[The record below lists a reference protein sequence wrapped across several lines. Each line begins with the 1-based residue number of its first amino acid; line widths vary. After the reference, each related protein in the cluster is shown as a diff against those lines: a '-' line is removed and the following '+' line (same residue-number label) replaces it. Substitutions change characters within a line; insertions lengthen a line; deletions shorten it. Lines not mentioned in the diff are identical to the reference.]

1 MYHWKFYNKEE
12 ISFFTRSKC
21 KFVFAVGSSIYTW
34 QNKKHKF
41 YGIFTW
47 ICSIPPRIPQ
57 NSSVPNEAEICSPP
71 HLGDLPNHSENEV
84 SPPSPLQEG
93 KKRRRVHQSWI
104 KQQRISSSNFTSK
117 RAAREEFSGS
127 INPPMAAWIV
137 SRIAHVCSKPW
148 NNKKRIPKKGE
159 KKNITPSARR
169 DETKSK
175 TYEEGHGG
183 GIHAHTRSP
192 ATAYDEWTEE
202 GGARQGSRRSKA
214 TNLQRRKPKRK
225 KKEKIR
231 AKRGIGRT
239 NAANFSAAGGVP
251 SEGMDGVVGEEVE
264 LRRASHGGCTA
275 AVCLPWLL
283 AMGFSV
289 AAVICHLGF
298 SFSFVEAYVSSNT
311 LPLSLNIWRR

>member
-225 KKEKIR
+225 KKRKNQSETRDWTHERSELLGCGWSTIR
-231 AKRGIGRT
+231 GPGRSCRRGGR
-239 NAANFSAAGGVP
+239 AAT
-251 SEGMDGVVGEEVE
+251 GEPWRLHCCSV
-264 LRRASHGGCTA
+264 LAVATGNGIFCGCGY
-275 AVCLPWLL
+275 LPFGLFFFFCW
-283 AMGFSV
+283 S
-289 AAVICHLGF
+289 ICIF
-298 SFSFVEAYVSSNT
+298 
-311 LPLSLNIWRR
+311 